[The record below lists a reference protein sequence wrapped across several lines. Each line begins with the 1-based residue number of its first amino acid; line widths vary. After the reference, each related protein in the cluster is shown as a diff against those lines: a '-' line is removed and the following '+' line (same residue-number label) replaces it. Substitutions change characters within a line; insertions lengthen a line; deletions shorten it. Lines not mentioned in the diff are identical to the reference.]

1 LAERQY
7 AIAMSSRNQYQQQ
20 QQQQSNSKQQQWH
33 QLHKQQRQRQ
43 QQQQD
48 AICQSIKFLNQC
60 PKCWF
65 VLSQLRPA
73 SQQQQSHQH
82 DAILMKSATIVA
94 VFHFWMEFSINE
106 AIGNRGLRLVFTSS
120 PACSNSSNSPGLC
133 NDRKQPFFG
142 HCSPTH
148 QGRITCRP
156 APKDPSLATR
166 QFP

>member
-1 LAERQY
+1 
-7 AIAMSSRNQYQQQ
+7 MVWVSG
-20 QQQQSNSKQQQWH
+20 
-33 QLHKQQRQRQ
+33 
-43 QQQQD
+43 
-48 AICQSIKFLNQC
+48 AICGMSGTFTCIRLHRRQLQAAAASSARTHGSPN
-60 PKCWF
+60 PK
-65 VLSQLRPA
+65 QKRPA
-73 SQQQQSHQH
+73 SQQQHSHQH

-106 AIGNRGLRLVFTSS
+106 AIGNSGLRLVFTSS

-133 NDRKQPFFG
+133 NDGKQPFFG

-156 APKDPSLATR
+156 APKHPSLATR